1 LNDLKAGDMSI
12 LHGDTSVIHN
22 YGDTS
27 IMHNDDNTS
36 IIQDD
41 HFQSR
46 NTSFIGGG
54 KSPDVVVDQ
63 IGDDNSMMNQSYQQ

>member
-1 LNDLKAGDMSI
+1 LNDLKAGDISI

-27 IMHNDDNTS
+27 IIHNDDNRS

-41 HFQSR
+41 HFQGG
-46 NTSFIGGG
+46 NPSFIEVGQ
-54 KSPDVVVDQ
+54 SPDVVADQ
-63 IGDDNSMMNQSYQQ
+63 IEDNNSMMN

>member
-1 LNDLKAGDMSI
+1 MSI

-46 NTSFIGGG
+46 NASFIGG
-54 KSPDVVVDQ
+54 KSPDVVADQ
-63 IGDDNSMMNQSYQQ
+63 IDDNNSMMNESYQQ